1 MEPLHKVTYVEYHNT
16 DDKKTAALIYI
27 GTNNAIEY
35 MEGLFETCIQAG
47 IEIIHIANAT
57 DEIKDY
63 IRGFGSSV
71 KYFSNYNDAYYGLFP
86 NDAR

>member
-1 MEPLHKVTYVEYHNT
+1 MEPIHKVTYVEYHNT

-27 GTNNAIEY
+27 GTNNTVEY
-35 MEGLFETCIQAG
+35 MEKIFETCIQAD

-63 IRGFGSSV
+63 IKGFESSV
-71 KYFSNYNDAYYGLFP
+71 KYFPNYNEAYYGLFP
-86 NDAR
+86 NDRR